1 MERAGGVFSNP
12 ELQAGKDNRLTW
24 SHLSKYDIGRMV
36 VPLTSGT
43 LVDYDLAQ
51 WGLFARHIKRCRQN
65 KPVGVRGTVH
75 PAALLTMLN

>member
-12 ELQAGKDNRLTW
+12 ELQASKDNGLTW
-24 SHLSKYDIGRMV
+24 YHLSI

-75 PAALLTMLN
+75 RQRSSQC